1 MASNTKQYFI
11 DGCLLHHCHLG
22 MVHKTLNAISVL
34 LTMIIIMV
42 MVVMLCV
49 YLLACHHHLC
59 HYHCIFCCQLLPL
72 DKNSLIGNCQ
82 ISYSSAYAHDM
93 SALTL
98 LSPLCYEL
106 TVKAMGFAHGQTT
119 SRHAANLSSQFFSA
133 LSVCMYQPPLL
144 LSLLRTILLNLHFH
158 LQFFLLYPK
167 IL

>member
-1 MASNTKQYFI
+1 MASNTEQYLI

-34 LTMIIIMV
+34 LTMITIMV

-49 YLLACHHHLC
+49 RLLACHHHLC
-59 HYHCIFCCQLLPL
+59 HYHCIFHCQLLPL
-72 DKNSLIGNCQ
+72 DKDSLIGNCQ
-82 ISYSSAYAHDM
+82 ISSSSAYAM

-106 TVKAMGFAHGQTT
+106 TVKAMGFAHRQTA

-133 LSVCMYQPPLL
+133 WSVCMYQPPLL
-144 LSLLRTILLNLHFH
+144 LSTSHHFFE
-158 LQFFLLYPK
+158 LAFSLTVLFSLS
-167 IL
+167 